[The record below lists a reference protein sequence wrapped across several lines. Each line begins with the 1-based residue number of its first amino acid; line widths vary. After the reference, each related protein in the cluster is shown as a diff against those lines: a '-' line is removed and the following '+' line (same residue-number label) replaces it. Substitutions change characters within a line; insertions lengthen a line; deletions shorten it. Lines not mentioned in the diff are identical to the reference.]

1 MAAKMRILVVDDER
15 NIVEVLAVLLSRQ
28 GYEVEMALSGEEAME
43 LIRSTPFDL
52 MLTDVR
58 MGEMD
63 GLTLLKK
70 SLKFQPGLSVV
81 VMTAYSTVDTA
92 ITAMN
97 NGAFDYI
104 CKPFKMEDFWEVFNR
119 AIRQKRLSGQASA
132 QRCAGDRGLS
142 AKAFVQAKERSNI
155 RYVLQKCDNDREQA
169 ARELGISTASLER
182 KWALEA

>member
-28 GYEVEMALSGEEAME
+28 GYEVDMALSGEEAME
-43 LIRSTPFDL
+43 LIKNKPFDL

-63 GLTLLKK
+63 GLTLLKQA
-70 SLKFQPGLSVV
+70 LNLQRDLSVV

-119 AIRQKRLSGQASA
+119 AIGQKRESGQASVP
-132 QRCAGDRGLS
+132 RRAGDRGLS
-142 AKAFVQAKERSNI
+142 AKAFVQDKERKDI

-169 ARELGISTASLER
+169 ARILGISTASLDR